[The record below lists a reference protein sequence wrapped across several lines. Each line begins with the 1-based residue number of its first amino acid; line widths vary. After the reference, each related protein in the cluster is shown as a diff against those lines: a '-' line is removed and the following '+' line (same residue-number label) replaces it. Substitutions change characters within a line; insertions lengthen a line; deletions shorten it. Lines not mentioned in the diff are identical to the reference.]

1 MAQTLV
7 MAYAR
12 LGYDAGYVT
21 PGDAKEL
28 GDAAS
33 AILKERHDNVGTVVS
48 RIVEKEGKRFGLV
61 FLPELPDSG
70 KGPTEAQ
77 MDAVMGEAEKLRP
90 QVDLVI
96 GLSPWGYQG
105 EIDFL
110 DRTKDKGGL
119 DVLIGGGHGSGN
131 RGKVM
136 AGGRTLWM
144 RPFPKGKAVSVMWFE
159 KLPGRGIAPVWK
171 ENENAGFETII
182 LDEQVP
188 QEPGME
194 ELLKSLRPNGALDKN
209 HSW

>member
-1 MAQTLV
+1 MARTLGA
-7 MAYAR
+7 AYAR

-21 PGDAKEL
+21 SGDAREL

-33 AILKERHDNVGTVVS
+33 AVLKGGHDNGGPVAS

-61 FLPELPDSG
+61 FMPEPPDSE

-77 MDAVMGEAEKLRP
+77 MDAVMAEAEKLRP
-90 QVDLVI
+90 QVDMVI

-105 EIDFL
+105 EVDFL
-110 DRTKDKGGL
+110 DRVKDKRGL
-119 DVLIGGGHGSGN
+119 DVLFGGGHGSGN

-144 RPFPKGKAVSVMWFE
+144 RPFPKGKAVSVVRVE
-159 KLPGRGIAPVWK
+159 QLPGRGVATVWK
-171 ENENAGFETII
+171 ENEYAGFETII

-188 QEPGME
+188 QEPDME
-194 ELLKSLRPNGALDKN
+194 ELLKPLRPTGAPDKN
-209 HSW
+209 HSR